1 MDVGEEETSLNLGG
15 ECTTQATIVIN
26 TLFVEN
32 ARPALF
38 LYECVAEIYSAAARL
53 KSKIAI

>member
-1 MDVGEEETSLNLGG
+1 MDVGEEETSLNIG

-26 TLFVEN
+26 TIFVEN

-38 LYECVAEIYSAAARL
+38 PYEFVADINSAAARL